1 MVYVPFKFF
10 SKNTQGRDFVVGDI
24 HGCFSALENLL
35 AQVNFKPEQDRVFS
49 VGDLIDR
56 GNESHR
62 VIEFLN
68 YPWFFAISG
77 NHERMLLEAGASA
90 ALKANWMEYN
100 GGAWWANVPN
110 TLQPRIRQVLAQL
123 PLVIEIATDAG
134 KVGIVHADIPTGM
147 PWSYFVQQ
155 IAHETEIVEYALW
168 SRHRFKHLQT
178 TGRTLPVSGIDLVI
192 FGHTPVQ
199 RVLQTANIYYVDTGA
214 AFNEDG
220 FGKLTLLQIQPELHV
235 HQIDVNHTSELHHAT
250 ERSASGEHSGNA
262 ARHRIL
268 SFRYFT
274 NFWPI
279 NKAR

>member
-35 AQVNFKPEQDRVFS
+35 AQVNFNHQQDRVFS

-56 GNESHR
+56 GTESHR

-68 YPWFFAISG
+68 YSWFFAISG

-90 ALKANWMEYN
+90 ALKANWVDYN
-100 GGAWWANVPN
+100 GGAWWSDVPE

-123 PLVIEIATDAG
+123 PLVMEIATDLG
-134 KVGIVHADIPTGM
+134 RVGIVHADIPTGM

-155 IAHETEIVEYALW
+155 IAHETEIVDYALW
-168 SRHRFKHLQT
+168 SRNRFKHLQT

-199 RVLQTANIYYVDTGA
+199 RVLQSANIYYVDTGA
-214 AFNEDG
+214 AFTEDG
-220 FGKLTLLQIQPELHV
+220 FGKLTLLQIHPELHI
-235 HQIDVNHTSELHHAT
+235 HQIDVNHQLPLHHAT
-250 ERSASGEHSGNA
+250 ERSTSGEHSRNA
-262 ARHRIL
+262 TRHRIL

-274 NFWPI
+274 NFWSI
-279 NKAR
+279 NKTR